1 MSVIDTPFV
10 YGLLQWLDAGVLDF
24 NGWEIA
30 LYVLIT
36 THITIA
42 AVTIFL
48 HRSQAHRSLDLHP
61 AVMHFFR
68 FWLWIG
74 TGMVTKEWVAIHRK
88 HHAKCETEEDPHSP
102 QTRGID
108 EVFWRGAELYRKE
121 TGNAETMR
129 KFGHGTPS
137 DWLEDKLYSR
147 YSALGIS
154 LMLILNVALFGA
166 IGLTVW
172 AIQMAWIPFWAAG
185 VVNGLGHYIGYRN
198 FEAAD
203 ASTNLVPWGIVIG
216 GEELHNNHHT
226 YPTSAKFSVKPYEF
240 DICWGYI
247 VALQKLGLAKV
258 RKTAPKLRLGAVQ
271 PVADEKTLEAVIA
284 NRYEVMARYA
294 QEMRRACQAEIA
306 VLKARGADIGVLKI
320 ANRWLHRDDEKVPAE
335 VREHLLQARAE
346 HPILDQMHAMRE
358 ELRTMWQSTTRSRE
372 QLAAD
377 LQAWCHRAEQS
388 GIAALHEFSLRL
400 RAAQV

>member
-10 YGLLQWLDAGVLDF
+10 YGLLQWLDAGLLDF

-185 VVNGLGHYIGYRN
+185 VVNGPVSYTHL
-198 FEAAD
+198 
-203 ASTNLVPWGIVIG
+203 TL
-216 GEELHNNHHT
+216 
-226 YPTSAKFSVKPYEF
+226 PTIYSV
-240 DICWGYI
+240 
-247 VALQKLGLAKV
+247 
-258 RKTAPKLRLGAVQ
+258 
-271 PVADEKTLEAVIA
+271 
-284 NRYEVMARYA
+284 
-294 QEMRRACQAEIA
+294 
-306 VLKARGADIGVLKI
+306 
-320 ANRWLHRDDEKVPAE
+320 
-335 VREHLLQARAE
+335 
-346 HPILDQMHAMRE
+346 
-358 ELRTMWQSTTRSRE
+358 
-372 QLAAD
+372 
-377 LQAWCHRAEQS
+377 
-388 GIAALHEFSLRL
+388 
-400 RAAQV
+400 